1 MSDVLHTGG
10 CREFRHRAAASVRL
24 ERDEALRGHGRHDG
38 DAENDARSYRALLV
52 APPSQ
57 AHAQLSS
64 ARVITLDAART
75 MMAAAEAEAT
85 RNSWP
90 VAIAIVDAA
99 GELILFQKLDGTQAA
114 SIDIAIGKANTAAR
128 LRRPTKA
135 LEDAIASGRMALA
148 AVDGILPLEG
158 GVPIVVDGQVIGAVG
173 VSGVTSQQDAQVAQ
187 AGVSALRP

>member
-1 MSDVLHTGG
+1 MTHRILGRMLAPVLLAT
-10 CREFRHRAAASVRL
+10 AVLA
-24 ERDEALRGHGRHDG
+24 
-38 DAENDARSYRALLV
+38 
-52 APPSQ
+52 APPSS

-64 ARVITLDAART
+64 APVLTLDAART

-85 RNSWP
+85 RNAWP

-114 SIDIAIGKANTAAR
+114 SIDIAIGKASTAAR

-158 GVPIVVDGQVIGAVG
+158 GVPIVHDGEVIGAVG
-173 VSGVTSQQDAQVAQ
+173 VSGVTSQQDAQVAD
-187 AGVSALRP
+187 AGVAALGH